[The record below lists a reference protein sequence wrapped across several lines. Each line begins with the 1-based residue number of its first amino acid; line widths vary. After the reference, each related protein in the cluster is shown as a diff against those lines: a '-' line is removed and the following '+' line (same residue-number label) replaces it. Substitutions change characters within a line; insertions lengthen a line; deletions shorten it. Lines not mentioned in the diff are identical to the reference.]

1 MKTYIA
7 YYRVSSRKQGRS
19 GLGLEAQKADVA
31 RYVASKGGK
40 IIGEYVE
47 VESGKRVT
55 NRPQL
60 QAALGHARGKKAVLV
75 IAKLDRLARNVAFT
89 ATLMESGAEFVA
101 CDNENATK
109 LTIHIL
115 AAVAEDE
122 ARAISDRTVKAL
134 AAAKRRGVKLG
145 THRRG
150 HVIDYRKGAR
160 NGLAKA
166 VEAAS
171 VKRSAMASDAYGF
184 LLPDVRQWREEGLS
198 LGAIA
203 DRLNE
208 AGHRT
213 TAGGEFGPTQVYR
226 LLGRA

>member
-1 MKTYIA
+1 MKKFIA

-31 RYVASKGGK
+31 RYVASAGGK

-60 QAALGHARGKKAVLV
+60 QAALSHARGKGAVLV

-101 CDNENATK
+101 VDNPTATK

-150 HVIDYRKGAR
+150 HVIDYRKGMR

-171 VKRSAMASDAYGF
+171 VKRSATAADAYGF
-184 LLPDVRQWREEGLS
+184 LMSDIRQWRDGGLS

-203 DRLNE
+203 DRLNQ

-213 TAGGEFGPTQVYR
+213 TAGGEFHPTMVYR
-226 LLGRA
+226 LLGR

>member
-31 RYVASKGGK
+31 RYVASAGGK

-60 QAALGHARGKKAVLV
+60 QAALGHARGKKATLI

-89 ATLMESGAEFVA
+89 AALMESGAEFVA
-101 CDNENATK
+101 CDNPTATK

-150 HVIDYRKGAR
+150 HVIDFRKGAR
-160 NGLAKA
+160 LGLPKA

-171 VKRSAMASDAYGF
+171 AKRSAAAADAYNF
-184 LLPDVRQWREEGLS
+184 LMGDVRAWREEGLS

-213 TAGGEFGPTQVYR
+213 TAGGEFHPTMIHR
-226 LLGRA
+226 LLGR